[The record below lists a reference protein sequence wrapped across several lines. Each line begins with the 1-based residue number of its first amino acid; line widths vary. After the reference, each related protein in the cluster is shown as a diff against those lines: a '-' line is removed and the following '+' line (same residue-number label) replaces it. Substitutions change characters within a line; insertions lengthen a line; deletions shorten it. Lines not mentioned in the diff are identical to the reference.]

1 MVYIFIL
8 LVSHWFLSLFFHTFF
23 LHRFASHKM
32 YETSKNWERVF
43 YLCTW
48 FFQGSSY
55 LVPRAY
61 GVMNRMHHAY
71 SDTDKDPHSPHFFKD
86 IYEMMKSTITIYR
99 SFLLGQNEPDAAF
112 TNDYL
117 PIWEKLDRFGHHML
131 TRLSFAALY
140 TYLYWLFAPN
150 YWWFLLLPIHF
161 LMGPLQGAIVNWC
174 GHKYGYRNFDSVDQ
188 SKNAG
193 PWGVLLMGEL
203 FQNNHHHKKD
213 DANFAKKWFEFDITY
228 QVMRLFNYLGIIQ
241 LRRS

>member
-1 MVYIFIL
+1 M
-8 LVSHWFLSLFFHTFF
+8 H
-23 LHRFASHKM
+23 
-32 YETSKNWERVF
+32 
-43 YLCTW
+43 
-48 FFQGSSY
+48 
-55 LVPRAY
+55 
-61 GVMNRMHHAY
+61 RMHHAY

-112 TNDYL
+112 TKDYL

-140 TYLYWLFAPN
+140 TYLYWIFAPN

-174 GHKYGYRNFDSVDQ
+174 GHKYGYRNFESVDQ
-188 SKNAG
+188 SKNTG

>member
-61 GVMNRMHHAY
+61 GVMHRMHHAY
-71 SDTDKDPHSPHFFKD
+71 SDTDKDPHSPHFFTD

-99 SFLLGQNEPDAAF
+99 SFLLGQNVPVLRSPK
-112 TNDYL
+112 T
-117 PIWEKLDRFGHHML
+117 ISRFG
-131 TRLSFAALY
+131 
-140 TYLYWLFAPN
+140 
-150 YWWFLLLPIHF
+150 
-161 LMGPLQGAIVNWC
+161 
-174 GHKYGYRNFDSVDQ
+174 
-188 SKNAG
+188 KN
-193 PWGVLLMGEL
+193 
-203 FQNNHHHKKD
+203 
-213 DANFAKKWFEFDITY
+213 
-228 QVMRLFNYLGIIQ
+228 
-241 LRRS
+241 